1 MTKSLA
7 DVIEGLYKNKSTGVL
22 TVIFSE
28 NKNLLKFYFKEGEVY
43 HISFG
48 LKKGIQCLYEIKFD
62 NSFSCQFIPQ
72 ISVNVE
78 SETLSTEEII
88 KYLKSMN
95 NFVNSES
102 FSSLEFQKIKDAIKT
117 ALIRQLGPIGSK
129 IIDKY
134 IAERWILTTP
144 PSRKDFFNL
153 INFLKDEIEDP
164 ISKDE
169 FLNEVSNFIEKE
181 YK

>member
-7 DVIEGLYKNKSTGVL
+7 DVIEGLYKNKSTGLL
-22 TVIFSE
+22 TVIFLE

-48 LKKGIQCLYEIKFD
+48 WKKGLQCLHEINFD
-62 NSFSCQFIPQ
+62 NSFLCQFIPQ

-78 SETLSTEEII
+78 SETLSTKEII
-88 KYLKSMN
+88 KYFKSMK
-95 NFVNSES
+95 NFVNSDS
-102 FSSLEFQKIKDAIKT
+102 FSSLEFQKIKDAITT
-117 ALIRQLGPIGSK
+117 ALIRQLGPIGNK

-134 IAERWILTTP
+134 IAEKWILTTP
-144 PSRKDFFNL
+144 PSKKDFLNL
-153 INFLKDEIEDP
+153 INLLKDEIEDP
-164 ISKDE
+164 ISKND
-169 FLNEVSNFIEKE
+169 FLNEVSSFIEKQ